1 MGNFYTQMK
10 IFHFK
15 DKIDSLPREN
25 KKILPPIHI
34 RIKPT
39 NVCGHNCEYCAYRA
53 DNLQLGKDMVI
64 RDFIPKEK
72 MMEIID
78 DLDDMGVKAV
88 TFSGGGDPFCYPYF
102 LETIQKLSKT
112 NIKFAALTNGSM
124 MKGEVA
130 KLFAKYATWIR
141 VSIDGWDDKSY
152 SEFRKVPLGEFSKV
166 MKNIEEF
173 SEYKKK
179 YNGKCF
185 FGVSIITGRKN
196 APHLFDMIKSFKSI
210 GVNSVRITSVI
221 ISNDGKECYEYH
233 KPIFD
238 LVKSQVAKARELED
252 ENFEI
257 FDGYH
262 AELEPFKKPY
272 DWCPYAQ
279 IQPIIGADLNIYPC
293 HDKAYNLDS
302 GLMGTIKDKSFK
314 DYWLNDKDK
323 FFKINPS
330 IDCNHHCAV
339 DSRNKVILDYL
350 DIDKEHLNFV

>member
-1 MGNFYTQMK
+1 
-10 IFHFK
+10 
-15 DKIDSLPREN
+15 
-25 KKILPPIHI
+25 
-34 RIKPT
+34 
-39 NVCGHNCEYCAYRA
+39 
-53 DNLQLGKDMVI
+53 
-64 RDFIPKEK
+64 
-72 MMEIID
+72 
-78 DLDDMGVKAV
+78 
-88 TFSGGGDPFCYPYF
+88 
-102 LETIQKLSKT
+102 
-112 NIKFAALTNGSM
+112 
-124 MKGEVA
+124 
-130 KLFAKYATWIR
+130 
-141 VSIDGWDDKSY
+141 
-152 SEFRKVPLGEFSKV
+152 
-166 MKNIEEF
+166 
-173 SEYKKK
+173 
-179 YNGKCF
+179 
-185 FGVSIITGRKN
+185 
-196 APHLFDMIKSFKSI
+196 MIKSFKSI